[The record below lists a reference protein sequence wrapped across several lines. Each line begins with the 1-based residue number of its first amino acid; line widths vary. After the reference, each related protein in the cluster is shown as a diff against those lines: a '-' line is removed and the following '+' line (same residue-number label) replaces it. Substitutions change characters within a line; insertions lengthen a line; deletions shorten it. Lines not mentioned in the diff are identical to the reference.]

1 MPSGVFK
8 PAGDD
13 DQVKEDAELAKDVN
27 NVSKLT
33 HADAVR
39 DPGGI
44 KRLTDKINANIERG
58 KARDA
63 AREARKGGGGK
74 SKK

>member
-1 MPSGVFK
+1 MPAGIFK

-13 DQVKEDAELAKDVN
+13 DPIKDDAELAKDVN
-27 NVSKLT
+27 TVSKLT

-63 AREARKGGGGK
+63 ARDAKGSGGK
-74 SKK
+74 KGK